1 MSQGILTG
9 STDGDK
15 RALFG
20 GLFFYIRKFYS
31 PFSENLKNE
40 RGLFFMSKVKDF
52 QELVR
57 FISEKV
63 SEIGDSIEDLAKA
76 EEQRKN
82 CLDEMRDNFAALR
95 DGICA
100 LESMESNTEN

>member
-1 MSQGILTG
+1 MG
-9 STDGDK
+9 
-15 RALFG
+15 
-20 GLFFYIRKFYS
+20 
-31 PFSENLKNE
+31 
-40 RGLFFMSKVKDF
+40 KVKEF

-82 CLDEMRDNFAALR
+82 CLDEMRETFAALR
-95 DGICA
+95 DGITA
-100 LESMESNTEN
+100 LESMESSNTTD